1 MMQEY
6 HADGTDT
13 GRAGTREPSR
23 RKMVGKIAHRALALL
38 LTISFVVGL
47 MPAAWAAADGVTV
60 TGGNLMN
67 SIDDT
72 GNSLGYTYIIEATD
86 DEISVEFTDENFL
99 DTSSAPLCQINED
112 YETIEVKK
120 YSFSGSNTVAFSLN
134 GLQTATPAAVAGY
147 LSGKSDFVFS
157 GIDFYIVYVYTQ
169 DQEIFTANFLIYKA
183 SASEEPVNADAL
195 KSAIDSIPVSGYY
208 TSDDR
213 YNGKDADTI
222 TNSQGSFW
230 AEVQSIAD
238 EANRVYTSALNGK
251 ANQNA
256 VDEQTDKL
264 NQNDPG
270 SALSQALAKCI
281 PTTQVNAT
289 GLYETLERHED
300 AYTGGNPNPSGSS
313 YTDASWEN
321 FTTNYEN
328 AKELLDSLFYQEGDA
343 IPEGKEAGDATPANT
358 TGRQR
363 DLENAAAVLNAAR
376 SDLFLT
382 DYVEILPL
390 WQSAADWLL
399 EQQAKLTAADYTPD
413 SWSAWYNVEDKDENG
428 IGDGAYQVLSA
439 LDPSS
444 ISTQSAYTA
453 YTQAV
458 AAASTAYYQLED
470 AGGSVAVHVRVADSF
485 AARYPQYALKDPDS
499 AAFDGTVTLTD
510 DKTIGSLLDAIKFD
524 FTPAESTGNST
535 VSPCLMAYVNGTLV
549 VDRDASFSR
558 WTGLLINGNGI
569 ETGVAAV
576 ELHDGDEV
584 VLARVPAPNYK
595 YYTSTIPAAPYETY
609 RSYVSQLEI
618 SGGDTM
624 EAEGGAEF
632 SVQVTKTSA
641 VPESGNWG
649 NPLSAG
655 NATIFLSEAKE
666 TADEAKAA
674 AAYENTGVVTS
685 SDGTA
690 TLSLYKEG
698 WYKLFVAD
706 VRDQTPAETTDQ
718 TSYTGGEFPGLAAGD
733 SVLLHIVTPS
743 DPASAVAT
751 LQKELDA
758 VYNAYE
764 QAFYSEAQWEE
775 ITKTYETASAAI
787 ASSDLLADAYESQQ
801 AAITAIQAVQD
812 ANLEEN
818 ERVNALMTGYLQYL
832 PSAEQVLEGKF
843 YQSDAARMEWAKS
856 LYNGMT
862 EYQKGQLTGLQMA
875 QWNALLSAYGADG
888 SGLPEGPGFT
898 LTIEADHGGKFA
910 ACEVNAYA
918 RDKENNGT
926 EFITVTEGRDL
937 LETVGTDDQAEFTFG
952 SGKNQDNIIEFQ
964 FAIPDGANMQLV
976 SVESS
981 GPQPY
986 SVRERPWDSSG
997 GEAYTYS
1004 FLNPRCD
1011 FTITI
1016 NTITEGDLSY
1026 SKLTAKNELTEAYNA
1041 YSKTAYT
1048 AENWSKLTAFY
1059 NDGLAAIDA
1068 AEDEESIASAKNAA
1082 IAAMKTVEEG
1092 FLVDETVGE
1101 LGSVH
1106 VIIENTTYSGAPD
1119 SLRGTFVDAYVAL
1132 NHDSTMMSCIT
1143 AALTREGYGWEGTG
1157 GSQGGV
1163 NDPGITYI
1171 SAITYGDDKLEEFDG
1186 KNTSGWMGV
1195 LNDWFT
1201 NEGFASFSASAQQR
1215 DYRIVD
1221 GDEIRVM
1228 FTLEG
1233 YGADLGG
1240 SWSSSDTSLADLE
1253 VDGGTLS
1260 PSFDGDVLEYVLVA
1274 NGSRVSVT
1282 PTAANKNYQVKTFL
1296 NEKVVE
1302 RNVDFYRRGESIPVK
1317 AGDIIYIGVGEPTW
1331 LSMNNQETEAIKYTG
1346 TWYTIKVMDSN
1357 SAESVV
1363 ELIDAIPTI
1372 TYAGYKTQAEAVKLA
1387 RDAYDALNA
1396 EAKTKVTNLNKL
1408 TSAEEAIQFYT
1419 EIDDVKDLLSK
1430 IPSVNKLTTADRGMV
1445 QAARNAYDALD
1456 EDQKLYITIAD
1467 VEKFNAAVEWMEEH
1481 GSSISGGTIAGVEEM
1496 PEEVGETGGGSITIT
1511 PEASVNS
1518 KGEATAKVDA
1528 ETVEQVLEQ
1537 AAEDGS
1543 ISTIVVAPEIDGDTS
1558 KVTVE
1563 LPKSSVSDIAGDSLD
1578 LTVSTP
1584 IAGMTIPSEG
1594 LSELAKQSGSTVSF
1608 TAESVTVTGA
1618 GGSKSDAIRLDVA
1631 VNGKS
1636 VDTVPGGL
1644 TVTVPA
1650 ADAGSVLVLVAED
1663 GTETII
1669 RKSVTADGE
1678 VAGLVDG
1685 PCTVKVV
1692 DNAKTFT
1699 DTSGHWAADAIDFA
1713 SSRELFN
1720 GTSATAFSPNEEMTR
1735 AMLVTVLRRMEDEA
1749 ETAAENA
1756 FANIPDDTW
1765 YTDAVIWASEN
1776 GIVNGVAEGHF
1787 DPDANITREQ
1797 LAAMMYRY
1805 ADFLGMDTAAS
1816 GSLSRF
1822 HDGSQVSPWASDAM
1836 KWAVRNGLISG
1847 KSPTILDPKGNA
1859 TRAEVATIL
1868 QRMTALMVK

>member
-1 MMQEY
+1 
-6 HADGTDT
+6 
-13 GRAGTREPSR
+13 
-23 RKMVGKIAHRALALL
+23 
-38 LTISFVVGL
+38 
-47 MPAAWAAADGVTV
+47 
-60 TGGNLMN
+60 
-67 SIDDT
+67 
-72 GNSLGYTYIIEATD
+72 
-86 DEISVEFTDENFL
+86 
-99 DTSSAPLCQINED
+99 
-112 YETIEVKK
+112 
-120 YSFSGSNTVAFSLN
+120 
-134 GLQTATPAAVAGY
+134 
-147 LSGKSDFVFS
+147 
-157 GIDFYIVYVYTQ
+157 
-169 DQEIFTANFLIYKA
+169 
-183 SASEEPVNADAL
+183 
-195 KSAIDSIPVSGYY
+195 
-208 TSDDR
+208 
-213 YNGKDADTI
+213 
-222 TNSQGSFW
+222 
-230 AEVQSIAD
+230 
-238 EANRVYTSALNGK
+238 
-251 ANQNA
+251 
-256 VDEQTDKL
+256 
-264 NQNDPG
+264 
-270 SALSQALAKCI
+270 
-281 PTTQVNAT
+281 
-289 GLYETLERHED
+289 
-300 AYTGGNPNPSGSS
+300 
-313 YTDASWEN
+313 
-321 FTTNYEN
+321 
-328 AKELLDSLFYQEGDA
+328 
-343 IPEGKEAGDATPANT
+343 
-358 TGRQR
+358 
-363 DLENAAAVLNAAR
+363 
-376 SDLFLT
+376 
-382 DYVEILPL
+382 
-390 WQSAADWLL
+390 
-399 EQQAKLTAADYTPD
+399 
-413 SWSAWYNVEDKDENG
+413 
-428 IGDGAYQVLSA
+428 
-439 LDPSS
+439 
-444 ISTQSAYTA
+444 
-453 YTQAV
+453 
-458 AAASTAYYQLED
+458 
-470 AGGSVAVHVRVADSF
+470 
-485 AARYPQYALKDPDS
+485 
-499 AAFDGTVTLTD
+499 
-510 DKTIGSLLDAIKFD
+510 
-524 FTPAESTGNST
+524 
-535 VSPCLMAYVNGTLV
+535 
-549 VDRDASFSR
+549 
-558 WTGLLINGNGI
+558 
-569 ETGVAAV
+569 
-576 ELHDGDEV
+576 
-584 VLARVPAPNYK
+584 
-595 YYTSTIPAAPYETY
+595 
-609 RSYVSQLEI
+609 
-618 SGGDTM
+618 
-624 EAEGGAEF
+624 
-632 SVQVTKTSA
+632 
-641 VPESGNWG
+641 
-649 NPLSAG
+649 
-655 NATIFLSEAKE
+655 
-666 TADEAKAA
+666 
-674 AAYENTGVVTS
+674 
-685 SDGTA
+685 
-690 TLSLYKEG
+690 
-698 WYKLFVAD
+698 
-706 VRDQTPAETTDQ
+706 
-718 TSYTGGEFPGLAAGD
+718 
-733 SVLLHIVTPS
+733 
-743 DPASAVAT
+743 
-751 LQKELDA
+751 
-758 VYNAYE
+758 
-764 QAFYSEAQWEE
+764 
-775 ITKTYETASAAI
+775 
-787 ASSDLLADAYESQQ
+787 
-801 AAITAIQAVQD
+801 
-812 ANLEEN
+812 
-818 ERVNALMTGYLQYL
+818 
-832 PSAEQVLEGKF
+832 
-843 YQSDAARMEWAKS
+843 
-856 LYNGMT
+856 
-862 EYQKGQLTGLQMA
+862 
-875 QWNALLSAYGADG
+875 
-888 SGLPEGPGFT
+888 
-898 LTIEADHGGKFA
+898 
-910 ACEVNAYA
+910 
-918 RDKENNGT
+918 
-926 EFITVTEGRDL
+926 
-937 LETVGTDDQAEFTFG
+937 
-952 SGKNQDNIIEFQ
+952 
-964 FAIPDGANMQLV
+964 
-976 SVESS
+976 
-981 GPQPY
+981 
-986 SVRERPWDSSG
+986 
-997 GEAYTYS
+997 
-1004 FLNPRCD
+1004 
-1011 FTITI
+1011 
-1016 NTITEGDLSY
+1016 
-1026 SKLTAKNELTEAYNA
+1026 
-1041 YSKTAYT
+1041 
-1048 AENWSKLTAFY
+1048 
-1059 NDGLAAIDA
+1059 
-1068 AEDEESIASAKNAA
+1068 
-1082 IAAMKTVEEG
+1082 
-1092 FLVDETVGE
+1092 
-1101 LGSVH
+1101 
-1106 VIIENTTYSGAPD
+1106 
-1119 SLRGTFVDAYVAL
+1119 
-1132 NHDSTMMSCIT
+1132 MSCIT

-1543 ISTIVVAPEIDGDTS
+1543 ISTIVVAPEIDGDAS